1 MRHHQKTVSGEVI
14 DRLASEIRA
23 KRRQVQDALEYSLQA
38 GRYDVGSGSKLY
50 QVFASFHGSD
60 LAERPDR

>member
-1 MRHHQKTVSGEVI
+1 MRQRQTVPPETI

-38 GRYDVGSGSKLY
+38 GRYDTRSGSKLY
-50 QVFASFHGSD
+50 QIFASFHGTD
-60 LAERPDR
+60 LADRPNG

>member
-1 MRHHQKTVSGEVI
+1 MPKRETASAEMI

-38 GRYDVGSGSKLY
+38 GRYDINSGTSRLY
-50 QVFASFHGSD
+50 QIFASFHGTD
-60 LAERPDR
+60 LAERPNS